1 MQSGSL
7 FRKYLMSTFGCWVV
21 AVQKDW
27 PCPALRELQ
36 ALVNRYVEHGGEETG
51 RVTQLRPNA
60 ARH

>member
-1 MQSGSL
+1 
-7 FRKYLMSTFGCWVV
+7 MSTFGCWVV

-60 ARH
+60 GRH